1 MVFHLIN
8 RGVGPRV
15 LFTKDED
22 FLAFERVV
30 IVHRGPDFV
39 FGIEDST

>member
-30 IVHRGPDFV
+30 EETLRDRAGV
-39 FGIEDST
+39 